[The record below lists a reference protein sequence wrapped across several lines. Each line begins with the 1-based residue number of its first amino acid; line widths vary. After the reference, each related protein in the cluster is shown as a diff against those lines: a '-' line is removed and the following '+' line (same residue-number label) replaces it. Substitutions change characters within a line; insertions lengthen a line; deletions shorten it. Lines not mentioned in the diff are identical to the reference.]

1 MDMKSYEGQKVF
13 VRLNSG
19 RFYTGQII
27 EVNYLGKNQF
37 GVDLFLFL
45 MIDKFGSKITFSNTE
60 INLLEEER

>member
-19 RFYTGQII
+19 RFYTGKII

-45 MIDKFGSKITFSNTE
+45 MIDKFGSKITFSNSE